1 MLIRKPQPKAEE
13 GLPDR
18 LERLLSLYEKNL
30 RLEVFFIERKDIES
44 LLDILPAQGD
54 LIQALSSMLPDL
66 RLPEALAEALQ
77 KRLEAADAL
86 RESNKKALDQAM
98 HEVSSELEQM
108 SGARQRI
115 RQMRQLSKS
124 MYQETNEPARMQI
137 GRREKSPLFP
147 EKSRGPS
154 LPRAFQHAPSQA
166 GLSQCGGLHYTSSAL
181 PHACCSGVSMSAV
194 GLKIGFSKCL
204 SRLRRPY
211 SRLSRN
217 GALSPQVLVI
227 RVHAENSWFK

>member
-18 LERLLSLYEKNL
+18 LEKLLSLYEKNL

-54 LIQALSSMLPDL
+54 LIQALSSMLSDL

-98 HEVSSELEQM
+98 QEVSAELEQM
-108 SGARQRI
+108 NGARQRI

-124 MYQETNEPARMQI
+124 MYQESSAPARLQNW
-137 GRREKSPLFP
+137 
-147 EKSRGPS
+147 
-154 LPRAFQHAPSQA
+154 A
-166 GLSQCGGLHYTSSAL
+166 
-181 PHACCSGVSMSAV
+181 
-194 GLKIGFSKCL
+194 
-204 SRLRRPY
+204 
-211 SRLSRN
+211 
-217 GALSPQVLVI
+217 
-227 RVHAENSWFK
+227 

>member
-30 RLEVFFIERKDIES
+30 RLEVFFIGRKDIES

-54 LIQALSSMLPDL
+54 LIQALSSMLSDL

-98 HEVSSELEQM
+98 QEVSSELEQM
-108 SGARQRI
+108 NGARQRI

-124 MYQETNEPARMQI
+124 MYQEASAPARLQNW
-137 GRREKSPLFP
+137 
-147 EKSRGPS
+147 
-154 LPRAFQHAPSQA
+154 A
-166 GLSQCGGLHYTSSAL
+166 
-181 PHACCSGVSMSAV
+181 
-194 GLKIGFSKCL
+194 
-204 SRLRRPY
+204 
-211 SRLSRN
+211 
-217 GALSPQVLVI
+217 
-227 RVHAENSWFK
+227 